1 MALLRSSRVIGST
14 IQHYRVRQRLGAG
27 GMGEVYLA
35 EDTRLGREVALKFLA
50 SGSQTDPER
59 RARLLTEARAAS
71 ALRSS
76 NIAAIYDIGEY
87 EGSDFLVMEYI
98 EGDVLSSR
106 IARGPLA
113 VREAADIAAQVAD
126 ALSEAHGRG
135 IVHRDI
141 KSANIIVTA
150 RGQVK
155 VLDFGL
161 AKFVQQP
168 GGSASVDAALTI
180 AHDTLA
186 GTVLGTVSYMAP
198 EQALGRPADPRSDLF
213 SVGVVFYEMLA
224 GRLPF
229 QGQSFGEVV
238 DAILHQVPPA
248 LARFNY
254 AVTPDV
260 DAVVRRAL
268 EKSPEMRYQDAR
280 SLYVDLARLRTLFDD
295 SVRHSTVMRASSGS
309 LGLVAP
315 PENSIA
321 VITFANITREP
332 SDAWIGSGIA
342 ETVTADLKNVPGLTV
357 IGRERVFDA
366 LRNLDQE
373 HESPHDDRFAIE
385 IGRGLAARWI
395 VAGAFQRFG
404 PQIRITARFVEVDT
418 GAVLRNVK
426 IDGRLDDIFA
436 LQDRIVF
443 ELTQDLH
450 LTLEAS
456 AINEIRTPE
465 TRSVEA
471 YELFSRGMMTL
482 RLATRDAPDRAI
494 SMFERALAVDAEYA
508 EAWAGLGTAYQVK
521 GTFLGLPELLDKA
534 IACAERALALDPRL
548 AEAHVAR
555 GSALLSLARYDEAAG
570 ALDAAIGFDP
580 KHARAHAMLAR
591 VHWIGRGDLQQGI
604 RELERAVAI
613 NPQFGYAHLQLAYL
627 YTEQDDYA
635 RAEASAR
642 RAIELQEQYISG
654 EEGFLVV
661 GAHTRMGYVF
671 YRLGRYDDALKE
683 YQTELLYL
691 SASDHVLKER
701 SLIELYQKLGA
712 AYLRLG
718 HSHDARRHLELAIR
732 LFDERSA
739 RGEADPATAYY
750 VGIAYA
756 LLDDVEH
763 AMKHLTRAIE
773 ARGGQN
779 RRRAATDPDLA
790 GVKPALAALGLIS
803 VAGGVSA

>member
-1 MALLRSSRVIGST
+1 MIGTT
-14 IQHYRVRQRLGAG
+14 IQHYRVRERLGAG

-50 SGSQTDPER
+50 SSAQADPEQ

-76 NIAAIYDIGEY
+76 NIAAIYDIGEF
-87 EGSDFLVMEYI
+87 EGADYLVMEYV
-98 EGDVLSSR
+98 EGDVLS
-106 IARGPLA
+106 ARVAHGPLA
-113 VREAADIAAQVAD
+113 VPEAVNIARQVAD
-126 ALSEAHGRG
+126 ALAEAHGRG

-161 AKFVQQP
+161 AKFMQAP
-168 GGSASVDAALTI
+168 AGTASVDAALTI
-180 AHDTLA
+180 AHNTMV

-198 EQALGRPADPRSDLF
+198 EQALGKPADPRSDLF
-213 SVGVVFYEMLA
+213 SLGVVFYEMLA

-280 SLYVDLARLRTLFDD
+280 SMYVDLTRLRSMLEAA
-295 SVRHSTVMRASSGS
+295 VRPGSGSRSSGS

-332 SDAWIGSGIA
+332 ADEWIGSGIA
-342 ETVTADLKNVPGLTV
+342 ETVTADLKNVPGITV

-366 LRNLDQE
+366 LRNLDGA
-373 HESPHDDRFAIE
+373 HDASHDDRFAIE
-385 IGRGLAARWI
+385 IGRGLGARWI

-418 GAVLRNVK
+418 GAVVRNVK
-426 IDGRLDDIFA
+426 IDGALADIFA

-443 ELTQDLH
+443 ELTQDLR
-450 LTLEAS
+450 LTLEPS
-456 AINEIRTPE
+456 AINQIRTPE

-494 SMFERALAVDAEYA
+494 STFERALAIDADYA
-508 EAWAGLGTAYQVK
+508 EAWAGLATAYQVK
-521 GTFLGLPELLDKA
+521 GVFLGLPELLDKA
-534 IACAERALALDPRL
+534 ISCAERALALDPKL
-548 AEAHVAR
+548 ADAHVAL
-555 GSALLSLARYDEAAG
+555 GSALFALGRNDQAANALEAAI
-570 ALDAAIGFDP
+570 AHDP
-580 KHARAHAMLAR
+580 KNARAHATLAR
-591 VHWIGRGDLQQGI
+591 VHWIGRGNITNGI
-604 RELERAVAI
+604 RELERAIAI
-613 NPQFGYAHLQLAYL
+613 NPQFGYAHLQLANL
-627 YTEQDDYA
+627 YTEKGEYV
-635 RAEASAR
+635 RAEAAARSAVD
-642 RAIELQEQYISG
+642 LQEQYISG

-661 GAHTRMGYVF
+661 GAHTRLGYVF
-671 YRLGRYDDALKE
+671 YRQGRYDEALKQ

-701 SLIELYQKLGA
+701 SLIELHQKLGA
-712 AYLRLG
+712 VSLRLDKPK
-718 HSHDARRHLELAIR
+718 DARRHLDLAIR
-732 LFDERSA
+732 LFSERA
-739 RGEADPATAYY
+739 GRGESDPATAYY
-750 VGIAYA
+750 IGIAYA
-756 LLDDVEH
+756 LLDDVEL
-763 AMKHLTRAIE
+763 AVRYLQQAID
-773 ARGGQN
+773 AHGGQN
-779 RRRAATDPDLA
+779 RRRAANDPDLA
-790 GVKPALAALGLIS
+790 TVRPALEALGL
-803 VAGGVSA
+803 VELQAAE

>member
-1 MALLRSSRVIGST
+1 VIGTT
-14 IQHYRVRQRLGAG
+14 IQHYHVRERLGAG

-35 EDTRLGREVALKFLA
+35 EDTRLGRDVALKFLA
-50 SGSQTDPER
+50 SSAQADPER

-87 EGSDFLVMEYI
+87 EGGDFLVMEYV
-98 EGDVLSSR
+98 EGDVLSAR
-106 IARGPLA
+106 IAHGPLA
-113 VREAADIAAQVAD
+113 VREAVDIARQVAD
-126 ALSEAHGRG
+126 ALAEAHGRG
-135 IVHRDI
+135 VVHRDI
-141 KSANIIVTA
+141 KSANIIVNA

-161 AKFVQQP
+161 AKFMGVP
-168 GGSASVDAALTI
+168 AGHASVDAAVTG
-180 AHDTLA
+180 ATTMV

-198 EQALGRPADPRSDLF
+198 EQAVGKPADPRSDLF
-213 SVGVVFYEMLA
+213 SLGVVLYEMLA

-229 QGQSFGEVV
+229 QGQNFGEVV

-280 SLYVDLARLRTLFDD
+280 SLYVDLTRLRSLLDEAARP
-295 SVRHSTVMRASSGS
+295 SSGARSSGS
-309 LGLVAP
+309 LGLAAA

-332 SDAWIGSGIA
+332 SDEWIGSGIA
-342 ETVTADLKNVPGLTV
+342 ETVTADLKNVPGITV

-366 LRNLDQE
+366 LRNLDASHDPQ
-373 HESPHDDRFAIE
+373 HDDRFAIE
-385 IGRGLAARWI
+385 IGRGLGSRWI

-404 PQIRITARFVEVDT
+404 PQIRITARFVEVNT

-426 IDGRLDDIFA
+426 IDGALAEIFA

-443 ELTQDLH
+443 ELTQDLR

-456 AINEIRTPE
+456 AINQIRTPE

-494 SMFERALAVDAEYA
+494 STFERALAIDPDYA
-508 EAWAGLGTAYQVK
+508 EAWAGLATAYQVK
-521 GTFLGLPELLDKA
+521 GVFLGLTELLDKA
-534 IACAERALALDPRL
+534 ISCAERALALDPKL
-548 AEAHVAR
+548 AEAHVAL
-555 GSALLSLARYDEAAG
+555 GSALFALGRNDQAATALEAAI
-570 ALDAAIGFDP
+570 AHDP

-591 VHWIGRGDLQQGI
+591 VHWIGRGDLKGGI
-604 RELERAVAI
+604 RELERAIVI
-613 NPQFGYAHLQLAYL
+613 NPQFGYAHLQLANL
-627 YTEQDDYA
+627 YTEKGEYT

-642 RAIELQEQYISG
+642 RAVDLQEQYISG

-661 GAHTRMGYVF
+661 GAHTRLGYVF
-671 YRLGRYDDALKE
+671 YRLGRYDEALKE

-701 SLIELYQKLGA
+701 SLIELHQKLGA
-712 AYLRLG
+712 VYLRL
-718 HSHDARRHLELAIR
+718 DNAQEARRHLDLAIR
-732 LFDERSA
+732 QFSDRAA
-739 RGEADPATAYY
+739 RGESDPATAYY
-750 VGIAYA
+750 VGVAYA
-756 LLDDVEH
+756 LIDDVEH
-763 AMKHLTRAIE
+763 AVRYLQQAIE

-779 RRRAATDPDLA
+779 RRRAAQDPDL
-790 GVKPALAALGLIS
+790 VTVRPALEALGLVELQ
-803 VAGGVSA
+803 VAD

>member
-1 MALLRSSRVIGST
+1 VIGST
-14 IQHYRVRQRLGAG
+14 IQHYRVRERLGAG

-50 SGSQTDPER
+50 SGSETDPER

-87 EGSDFLVMEYI
+87 EGADFLVMEYV

-106 IARGPLA
+106 IANGPLP
-113 VREAADIAAQVAD
+113 VRDAADIASQVAD

-161 AKFVQQP
+161 AKFVQRP
-168 GGSASVDAALTI
+168 GGNASVDAALTI
-180 AHDTLA
+180 GQDTLA

-213 SVGVVFYEMLA
+213 SLGVVFYEMLA

-238 DAILHQVPPA
+238 DAILHQQPPA

-254 AVTPDV
+254 AVTADV

-280 SLYVDLARLRTLFDD
+280 AIYVDLVRLKTVIDEGARGN
-295 SVRHSTVMRASSGS
+295 SVSRSSSGN
-309 LGLVAP
+309 LGVSTT

-332 SDAWIGSGIA
+332 VDAWIGSGIA

-366 LRNLDQE
+366 LRNLDSE
-373 HESPHDDRFAIE
+373 HESAHDDRFAIE
-385 IGRGLAARWI
+385 IGRGLGARWI
-395 VAGAFQRFG
+395 VSGGFQRFG
-404 PQIRITARFVEVDT
+404 PQIRITARFVQVDT

-426 IDGRLDDIFA
+426 IDGTLADIFA

-443 ELTQDLH
+443 ELTQDLR
-450 LTLEAS
+450 LSLEAS
-456 AINEIRTPE
+456 TINQIRTPE

-494 SMFERALAVDAEYA
+494 SMFERALAIDADYA

-521 GTFLGLPELLDKA
+521 GTFLGLTELVDKA
-534 IACAERALALDPRL
+534 ISCAERAVALDPKL
-548 AEAHVAR
+548 ADAHI
-555 GSALLSLARYDEAAG
+555 ALGTSLLARSRYD
-570 ALDAAIGFDP
+570 DAARALEVAIGLDT
-580 KHARAHAMLAR
+580 KNARAHATLAR
-591 VHWIGRGDLQQGI
+591 VYWIGRGDARRGI

-613 NPQFGYAHLQLAYL
+613 NPQFGYAYLQLAYL
-627 YTEQDDYA
+627 FSEEGDLT
-635 RAEASAR
+635 RAEDAAR
-642 RAIELQEQYISG
+642 RAVDLQEQYISG
-654 EEGFLVV
+654 EEGFLIV
-661 GAHTRMGYVF
+661 GAHTRLGYVL
-671 YRLGRYDDALKE
+671 YRRGKYGDALKE

-701 SLIELYQKLGA
+701 SLIELHQKLGA
-712 AYLRLG
+712 AYLRLE
-718 HSHDARRHLELAIR
+718 SPKDARRHLDLAVR
-732 LFDERSA
+732 LFGERAA
-739 RGEADPATAYY
+739 RGESDPATAYY
-750 VGIAYA
+750 VGVAYA

-763 AMKHLTRAIE
+763 AVQYLTQAIE

-779 RRRAATDPDLA
+779 RRRAANDPDLLSVRA
-790 GVKPALAALGLIS
+790 PLEALGLIS
-803 VAGGVSA
+803 VTGHVGA

>member
-1 MALLRSSRVIGST
+1 VVGSL
-14 IQHYRVRQRLGAG
+14 IQHYRVRDRLGAG

-35 EDTRLGREVALKFLA
+35 EDTRLGRPVALKFL
-50 SGSQTDPER
+50 STPSQTDPER

-71 ALRSS
+71 SLRSS
-76 NIAAIYDIGEY
+76 NIAAIYDIGQHDGADY
-87 EGSDFLVMEYI
+87 LVMEYV
-98 EGDVLSSR
+98 EGDVLTSR
-106 IARGPLA
+106 ISRGPLP
-113 VREAADIAAQVAD
+113 VRESVDIALQVAD
-126 ALSEAHGRG
+126 ALGEAHERG

-161 AKFVQQP
+161 AKFLQPP
-168 GGSASVDAALTI
+168 GGQASVDAALTVGS
-180 AHDTLA
+180 DTMA

-198 EQALGRPADPRSDLF
+198 EQALGRAADPRSDLF
-213 SVGVVFYEMLA
+213 SLGVVFYEMLA

-229 QGQSFGEVV
+229 QGQTFSEVV
-238 DAILHQVPPA
+238 DAILHQQPPA

-254 AVTPDV
+254 AVTPDI

-280 SLYVDLARLRTLFDD
+280 SLFVDLNRLRTLLDD
-295 SVRHSTVMRASSGS
+295 TLRSSTVSRSGSSGN
-309 LGLVAP
+309 LGLSSTP
-315 PENSIA
+315 DNSIA

-366 LRNLDQE
+366 LRNLDAS
-373 HESPHDDRFAIE
+373 HETNDDRFAIE
-385 IGRGLAARWI
+385 IGRGLGARWI
-395 VAGAFQRFG
+395 VAGAYQRLG
-404 PQIRITARFVEVDT
+404 PKLRITARFVEVDT

-426 IDGRLDDIFA
+426 IDGALDDIFA

-443 ELTQDLH
+443 ELTQDLS
-450 LTLEAS
+450 LTLEPA
-456 AINEIRTPE
+456 AINQIRTPE

-494 SMFERALAVDAEYA
+494 SMFERALAIDADYA

-521 GTFLGLPELLDKA
+521 GAFLGLPEMIDKA
-534 IACAERALALDPRL
+534 IHCAERALALDPTL
-548 AEAHVAR
+548 AEAHVALGSSMFAR
-555 GSALLSLARYDEAAG
+555 GRHDEASA
-570 ALDAAIGFDP
+570 ALEKAIELDP

-591 VHWIGRGDLQQGI
+591 VHWIGRGDLKRGI
-604 RELERAVAI
+604 KELERAVAI
-613 NPQFGYAHLQLAYL
+613 NPQFGYAHLQLAFL
-627 YTEQDDYA
+627 YTENGEFA
-635 RAEASAR
+635 HAERAAR
-642 RAIELQEQYISG
+642 RAVELQEQYISG

-661 GAHTRMGYVF
+661 GAHTRLGYVF
-671 YRLGRYDDALKE
+671 YRMGRYGDALKE

-701 SLIELYQKLGA
+701 SLIELHQKLGA
-712 AYLRLG
+712 VYTRLEQPLE
-718 HSHDARRHLELAIR
+718 ARRHLELAIR
-732 LFDERSA
+732 LFSDRAA

-750 VGIAYA
+750 VGAAYA
-756 LLDDVEH
+756 LLDDIEQAVR
-763 AMKHLTRAIE
+763 HLQQAFD
-773 ARGGQN
+773 ARGAQN
-779 RRRAATDPDLA
+779 RRRATHDPDLA
-790 GVKPALAALGLIS
+790 GVRPALEALGLIEPAA
-803 VAGGVSA
+803 VPDAV

>member
-1 MALLRSSRVIGST
+1 VIGST
-14 IQHYRVRQRLGAG
+14 ILHYHVRERLGAG

-35 EDTRLGREVALKFLA
+35 EDTRLGRDVALKFLA

-87 EGSDFLVMEYI
+87 DGSDFLVMEYV

-106 IARGPLA
+106 IARGPLG
-113 VREAADIAAQVAD
+113 VREAADIGAQVAD
-126 ALSEAHGRG
+126 ALAEAHGRG

-141 KSANIIVTA
+141 KSANIIVTT

-168 GGSASVDAALTI
+168 AGNASVDAALTF
-180 AHDTLA
+180 AHNTMA

-213 SVGVVFYEMLA
+213 SLGVVFYEMLA

-229 QGQSFGEVV
+229 QGQSFSEVV

-280 SLYVDLARLRTLFDD
+280 SLYADLVRLRTLFDQAA
-295 SVRHSTVMRASSGS
+295 RPGSGS
-309 LGLVAP
+309 RSGPSLGASTA

-366 LRNLDQE
+366 LRNLDEE

-385 IGRGLAARWI
+385 IGRGLGARWI

-443 ELTQDLH
+443 ELTQDLR

-456 AINEIRTPE
+456 AINQIRTPE

-494 SMFERALAVDAEYA
+494 SMFERALAIDADYA

-521 GTFLGLPELLDKA
+521 GTFLGLPELLNKA
-534 IACAERALALDPRL
+534 VGCAERALALDPKL

-555 GSALLSLARYDEAAG
+555 GSALLGLGRYDEATG
-570 ALDAAIGFDP
+570 ALEAAIGFDP

-591 VHWIGRGDLQQGI
+591 VHWIGRGDLRQGI
-604 RELERAVAI
+604 RELERAVVI

-627 YTEQDDYA
+627 YTEEGDYS
-635 RAEASAR
+635 RAESSAR

-661 GAHTRMGYVF
+661 GAHTRLGYVF
-671 YRLGRYDDALKE
+671 YRLGRYDDALRQ

-718 HSHDARRHLELAIR
+718 NQHDARRHLDLAIR
-732 LFDERSA
+732 LFGERAA

-750 VGIAYA
+750 VGVAYA
-756 LLDDVEH
+756 LLDDVER
-763 AMKHLTRAIE
+763 AVRYLTQAID
-773 ARGGQN
+773 ARKGQN
-779 RRRAATDPDLA
+779 RRRAAADPDLA
-790 GVKPALAALGLIS
+790 DVRPALEALGLIPT
-803 VAGGVSA
+803 AGVIA

>member
-1 MALLRSSRVIGST
+1 
-14 IQHYRVRQRLGAG
+14 
-27 GMGEVYLA
+27 MGEVYRA
-35 EDTRLGREVALKFLA
+35 EDTRLGRDVALKFLA
-50 SGSQTDPER
+50 QSDQTDPER

-76 NIAAIYDIGEY
+76 NIAAIYDIGEH
-87 EGSDFLVMEYI
+87 EGADFLVMEYV
-98 EGDVLSSR
+98 EGDVLSTR
-106 IARGPLA
+106 IARGPLPVRDA
-113 VREAADIAAQVAD
+113 VDIARQIAD
-126 ALSEAHGRG
+126 ALVEAHGRG
-135 IVHRDI
+135 VIHRDI
-141 KSANIIVTA
+141 KSANVIVNT

-161 AKFVQQP
+161 AKFVKTRQD
-168 GGSASVDAALTI
+168 GSSDVAVTV

-186 GTVLGTVSYMAP
+186 GTVLGTVSYMSP

-213 SVGVVFYEMLA
+213 SLGVVFYELLA

-254 AVTPDV
+254 GVTPDI

-280 SLYVDLARLRTLFDD
+280 AMYVDLTRLQSLLDSAARQG
-295 SVRHSTVMRASSGS
+295 STSRSSGN
-309 LGLVAP
+309 LGLVTA

-366 LRNLDQE
+366 LRNLDSA

-385 IGRGLAARWI
+385 IGRGLGARWI

-426 IDGRLDDIFA
+426 IDGALEEIFA

-443 ELTQDLH
+443 ELTQDLR

-456 AINEIRTPE
+456 AINQIRTPE

-494 SMFERALAVDAEYA
+494 SMFERALALDADYA

-521 GTFLGLPELLDKA
+521 GVFLGLPELLEKA
-534 IACAERALALDPRL
+534 ISCAERALALDPGL
-548 AEAHVAR
+548 AEAHVAL
-555 GSALLSLARYDEAAG
+555 GSALFARGRHDEAAAALKSAI
-570 ALDAAIGFDP
+570 ALDP
-580 KHARAHAMLAR
+580 KNARAHSMLGR
-591 VHWIGRGDLQQGI
+591 VYWIGRGDTRGGI

-613 NPQFGYAHLQLAYL
+613 NPQFGYAHLQLAHL
-627 YTEQDDYA
+627 YTEQEDFT
-635 RAEASAR
+635 RAEAAAR
-642 RAIELQEQYISG
+642 NAVELQEQYISG

-661 GAHTRMGYVF
+661 GAHTRLGYVF
-671 YRLGRYDDALKE
+671 YRLGRYADALKE

-701 SLIELYQKLGA
+701 SLIELHQKLGA
-712 AYLRLG
+712 VHLRLENAA
-718 HSHDARRHLELAIR
+718 DARRHLDLAIR
-732 LFDERSA
+732 LFGERAS
-739 RGEADPATAYY
+739 RGESDPATAYY
-750 VGIAYA
+750 VGVAYA
-756 LLDDVEH
+756 LQDDVEQ
-763 AMKHLTRAIE
+763 AVRHLEQAIE
-773 ARGGQN
+773 ARAAQN
-779 RRRAATDPDLA
+779 RRRAAHDPDLA
-790 GVKPALAALGLIS
+790 GVRPALEALGLLDVETAS
-803 VAGGVSA
+803 NPG